1 MEIIEHKCFRNYS
14 RESQKLIY
22 WLIGDYSNF
31 KTGSQ
36 VGTNP
41 TDYYISQAKK
51 ELKKLYL
58 KSLGMSRSNIY
69 PFRDFRNN
77 LKEKVDDI
85 LQKNVSNTSKSEI
98 ILDDVDVLI
107 RDEFKNLMIKLDET
121 FSLQLNMMS
130 QEEANNFI
138 TWLFDFFLD
147 KNIPMREEIAQLYA
161 EQQNDKY
168 IYSLLKN
175 KKCAICGE
183 KADLHHFDQ
192 ASGISGYKYDNGLKT
207 RFMPLCRNHHTE
219 FHNIGMKEFVNK
231 YHITGIWLDET
242 KVKEL
247 KKIYP
252 NHFRAFTEKEV

>member
-98 ILDDVDVLI
+98 ILDDVEVLI

-147 KNIPMREEIAQLYA
+147 KNIPMREEIAQLMQSNRTINISTLYWRIRSVQFVA
-161 EQQNDKY
+161 
-168 IYSLLKN
+168 N
-175 KKCAICGE
+175 KLTCTI
-183 KADLHHFDQ
+183 
-192 ASGISGYKYDNGLKT
+192 GI
-207 RFMPLCRNHHTE
+207 
-219 FHNIGMKEFVNK
+219 
-231 YHITGIWLDET
+231 
-242 KVKEL
+242 
-247 KKIYP
+247 
-252 NHFRAFTEKEV
+252 A

>member
-41 TDYYISQAKK
+41 TNYYISQAKK

-98 ILDDVDVLI
+98 ILDDVEVLI

-175 KKCAICGE
+175 KKCAICG
-183 KADLHHFDQ
+183 KQADLHHSPALGVPYSQDDGKQTGFLPLCRTHHTE
-192 ASGISGYKYDNGLKT
+192 AHNIGLKT
-207 RFMPLCRNHHTE
+207 FE
-219 FHNIGMKEFVNK
+219 KK
-231 YHITGIWLDET
+231 YHINPIWLNNNEI
-242 KVKEL
+242 KILKE
-247 KKIYP
+247 IYK
-252 NHFRAFTEKEV
+252 NHFKAFKGD

>member
-31 KTGSQ
+31 KTGSP

-85 LQKNVSNTSKSEI
+85 LQKNVSNTSKTEI
-98 ILDDVDVLI
+98 ILNDVEVLI

-252 NHFRAFTEKEV
+252 NHFRAFKEK